1 MFSAVALATYFLR
14 LQIII
19 LMKGR
24 GFKRSNSNNEN
35 ILDELML
42 QFFDSFQQHSGMEE
56 WPYKDLIT

>member
-1 MFSAVALATYFLR
+1 
-14 LQIII
+14 
-19 LMKGR
+19 MKGR

-35 ILDELML
+35 TLDELML

>member
-1 MFSAVALATYFLR
+1 MNYICTNLFPAVALATYFLR

-42 QFFDSFQQHSGMEE
+42 QFFDSFQHHSGMS
-56 WPYKDLIT
+56 

>member
-1 MFSAVALATYFLR
+1 MNYICTNLFPAVALATYFLR

-42 QFFDSFQQHSGMEE
+42 RFFDAFQQ
-56 WPYKDLIT
+56 YT

>member
-1 MFSAVALATYFLR
+1 MNYICTNLFPAIALATYFLR

-42 QFFDSFQQHSGMEE
+42 QFFDTFQQ
-56 WPYKDLIT
+56 YT

>member
-1 MFSAVALATYFLR
+1 MNYICTNLFPAVALATYFLR

-24 GFKRSNSNNEN
+24 GFKRSNSKNEN

-42 QFFDSFQQHSGMEE
+42 RFFDTFQQ
-56 WPYKDLIT
+56 YT